1 MSERE
6 RQQGIQATPP
16 STPRSLF
23 TDAPPVGPGGDEA
36 PYDGL
41 TPYPGGP
48 GSELPPPKSAVAEV
62 VAGALLGLAVGGYVS
77 LRLLDEPA
85 VAAGFLVMGPLFGMG
100 LGRLTASLT
109 GPTGHLRGL
118 SVPVAM
124 LRILFVATVGL
135 VWWGPLLCVVASH
148 REEDRR

>member
-16 STPRSLF
+16 PSPPRSLF
-23 TDAPPVGPGGDEA
+23 TDAPPAGVRGDEA

-62 VAGALLGLAVGGYVS
+62 VAGALLGLAVGGCVA
-77 LRLLDEPA
+77 LRVDDK
-85 VAAGFLVMGPLFGMG
+85 AATAIFLVVGLFLGMG
-100 LGRLTASLT
+100 LGRLTASIT

-118 SVPVAM
+118 SLPLAM
-124 LRILFVATVGL
+124 LRVVYVATVGL
-135 VWWGPLLCVVASH
+135 GAMLSGWIVIPGQG
-148 REEDRR
+148 EDDR